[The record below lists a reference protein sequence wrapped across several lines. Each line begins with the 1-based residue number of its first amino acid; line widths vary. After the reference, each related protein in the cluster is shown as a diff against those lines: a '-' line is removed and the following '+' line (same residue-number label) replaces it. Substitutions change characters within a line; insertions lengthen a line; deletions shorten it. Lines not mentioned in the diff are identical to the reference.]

1 MLEDCLAWYPSRGCN
16 QYRYLTDV
24 ERNTAVWV
32 WVWMFVAA
40 SVAAI
45 VYAAV
50 LMPLN

>member
-1 MLEDCLAWYPSRGCN
+1 
-16 QYRYLTDV
+16 V

-32 WVWMFVAA
+32 WVWVFVAA
-40 SVAAI
+40 SAAAI